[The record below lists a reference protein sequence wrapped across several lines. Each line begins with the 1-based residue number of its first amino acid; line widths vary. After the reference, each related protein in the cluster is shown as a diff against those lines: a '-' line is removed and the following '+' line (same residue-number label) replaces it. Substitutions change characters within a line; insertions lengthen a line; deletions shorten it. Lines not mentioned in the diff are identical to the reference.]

1 MTRDARAERRIT
13 WIARIGAVIVRLLGR
28 TWRIRVSNDA
38 DLRRLR
44 AAGQPIIFTLWHGEM
59 LPLLY
64 HHRGEGVAVLISEH
78 GDGEIIARVAA
89 GLGFH
94 TVRGSTSR
102 GAARALLALTR
113 TLEAGRDLAIT
124 PDGPRGPA
132 KSIAPGSAVDPQR
145 PFPAEEAQEQ
155 TQIQRLKI
163 QAHIEPF
170 HHPKEQRVPFQEVKA
185 GEPVESQRAVG
196 RQQLRIGQRTGRG
209 EAQIG
214 EHRERQ
220 RHRQRERKIFRH
232 QRRLALA
239 EKMKRHRQGDDARRQ
254 CEITKGDDDVKPAAP
269 RPDRIHER
277 DDSECAPLRQ
287 ARRQSSRAET
297 CLEQCKKCRHRALMN
312 GMPAHS
318 PPERL
323 AVR

>member
-132 KSIAPGSAVDPQR
+132 KSIAPGSAVV
-145 PFPAEEAQEQ
+145 A
-155 TQIQRLKI
+155 
-163 QAHIEPF
+163 
-170 HHPKEQRVPFQEVKA
+170 
-185 GEPVESQRAVG
+185 
-196 RQQLRIGQRTGRG
+196 QRTG
-209 EAQIG
+209 APVIG
-214 EHRERQ
+214 VSASARSAW
-220 RHRQRERKIFRH
+220 
-232 QRRLALA
+232 RLKSWDSFLVPRPFARVDIA
-239 EKMKRHRQGDDARRQ
+239 YSDAVTSTARDAR
-254 CEITKGDDDVKPAAP
+254 EAAADV
-269 RPDRIHER
+269 EQF
-277 DDSECAPLRQ
+277 RQ
-287 ARRQSSRAET
+287 AMASAEART
-297 CLEQCKKCRHRALMN
+297 R
-312 GMPAHS
+312 G
-318 PPERL
+318 
-323 AVR
+323 